1 MYEQEML
8 NIIAKV
14 IEIYEDPTG
23 YNCSNNVGALI
34 SIDDRNYE
42 FDGEKFVKL
51 SEDISIEKRNDE

>member
-14 IEIYEDPTG
+14 IEIYEDSTG
-23 YNCSNNVGALI
+23 YNCSNNVGAII

-51 SEDISIEKRNDE
+51 SEDISFEKRNDE